1 MLTPAVDAYG
11 WPVVVLVLV
20 VLALSLVALAVDFR
34 RYARAWDRH
43 RAARHAA
50 MRRHPAGRGRRAYG
64 YELYGP
70 IGYEHDPL
78 ALYDAPARR
87 GRHRLP

>member
-50 MRRHPAGRGRRAYG
+50 MHRHPAGRVRPSPGVG
-64 YELYGP
+64 L
-70 IGYEHDPL
+70 H
-78 ALYDAPARR
+78 
-87 GRHRLP
+87 GRHRLL